1 MLIWLRPASIAAVL
15 LMAAI
20 PTSAQTFEVVG
31 TRAAGMGG
39 AFVAVA
45 DDASATYWNPA
56 GLALG
61 NVFTAVLDRKVDRVD
76 EKTSAD
82 PSSRGTGLLLTLG
95 MPVLGLTYYQLQ
107 SRSVTP
113 LDLTAAPVANGRQ
126 PGSGLVQLDRL
137 VTHHTGVTL
146 VQSLFQGVS
155 VGTTL
160 KAVHGTVSS
169 IVVSDGDREALL
181 DQADNL
187 PGNGETKFDA
197 DLGVM
202 AGSGKVK
209 LGLTVRNLTEPSFAA
224 SGSQDSMRLRRQFRG
239 GVAVSF
245 IDGWA
250 AASDFDLTENGPAA
264 DPVRSLAFGVEGHVI
279 PKAFV
284 RSGFRLSTTGKARPS
299 IAAGGSYKVWSAILV
314 DGQATWG
321 GENAD
326 RGWGIAARFVY

>member
-1 MLIWLRPASIAAVL
+1 MGALL
-15 LMAAI
+15 LMWVNPVA
-20 PTSAQTFEVVG
+20 AQTFEVVG

-56 GLALG
+56 GLAFG
-61 NVFTAVLDRKVDRVD
+61 NMFTAVIDRKVDRVE
-76 EKTSAD
+76 EKTPAD
-82 PSSRGTGLLLTLG
+82 PSSHATGLILTLA
-95 MPVLGLTYYQLQ
+95 MPVLGFTYYQLQ
-107 SRSVTP
+107 SSTVTP
-113 LDLTAAPVANGRQ
+113 LDLTAAPVANSRQ

-146 VQSLFQGVS
+146 VQSLFRGVS
-155 VGTTL
+155 LGTTL
-160 KAVHGTVSS
+160 KAVHGTLSS
-169 IVVSDGDREALL
+169 VVVSDGDRKALL
-181 DQADNL
+181 DRADDL
-187 PGNGETKFDA
+187 PGEGETKFDA

-209 LGLTVRNLTEPSFAA
+209 MGLTVRNLTEPSFAL
-224 SGSQDSMRLRRQFRG
+224 SGSSDSFRLRRQFRG

-250 AASDFDLTENGPAA
+250 AASDFDFTENGPAS

-299 IAAGGSYKVWSAILV
+299 IAAGGSYKIWSALLL
-314 DGQATWG
+314 DGQFTWG
-321 GENAD
+321 AENAD
-326 RGWGIAARFVY
+326 RGWGVAARFVY

>member
-1 MLIWLRPASIAAVL
+1 MWVSSA
-15 LMAAI
+15 
-20 PTSAQTFEVVG
+20 SAQTFEVVG

-61 NVFTAVLDRKVDRVD
+61 NIFSGVIDRKADRVE
-76 EKTSAD
+76 EKTAAD
-82 PSSRGTGLLLTLG
+82 PSSRGTGLLMTVA
-95 MPVLGLTYYQLQ
+95 MPVLGFTYYQLQ
-107 SRSVTP
+107 SSSVTP
-113 LDLTAAPVANGRQ
+113 LDLTAAPVGNGRQ

-146 VQSLFQGVS
+146 VQSLFRGVS

-160 KAVHGTVSS
+160 KAVHGTVSTL
-169 IVVSDGDREALL
+169 VVPDADRKALL
-181 DQADNL
+181 ERADDL
-187 PGNGETKFDA
+187 SGEGKTKFDA

-209 LGLTVRNLTEPSFAA
+209 LGLTVRNLTEPSF
-224 SGSQDSMRLRRQFRG
+224 SPTNDSDAFRLRRQFRG

-250 AASDFDLTENGPAA
+250 AASDFDFTENGPAT
-264 DPVRSLAFGVEGHVI
+264 DPVRSFAFGVEGHVI

-299 IAAGGSYKVWSAILV
+299 IAAGGSYKVWSALLI

-321 GENAD
+321 AENAD
-326 RGWGIAARFVY
+326 RSWGVAARFVY

>member
-1 MLIWLRPASIAAVL
+1 MWVSSA
-15 LMAAI
+15 
-20 PTSAQTFEVVG
+20 SAQTFEVVG

-61 NVFTAVLDRKVDRVD
+61 NIFSAVIDRKVDRV
-76 EKTSAD
+76 EENTAAD
-82 PSSRGTGLLLTLG
+82 PSSHGTGLLLTLA
-95 MPVLGLTYYQLQ
+95 MPVLGFTYYQLQ
-107 SRSVTP
+107 SSSVTP
-113 LDLTAAPVANGRQ
+113 FDLTAAPVGNGRQ
-126 PGSGLVQLDRL
+126 PGAGLVQLDRI

-146 VQSLFQGVS
+146 VQSLFRGVS
-155 VGTTL
+155 LGTTL
-160 KAVHGTVSS
+160 KAVHGTVST
-169 IVVSDGDREALL
+169 VVVPDADRNALL
-181 DQADNL
+181 DRADDL
-187 PGNGETKFDA
+187 PGEGETKFDA

-209 LGLTVRNLTEPSFAA
+209 MGLTVRNLTEPSFGPADNSDA
-224 SGSQDSMRLRRQFRG
+224 FRLRRQFRG

-250 AASDFDLTENGPAA
+250 AASDFDFTKNGPPT

-279 PKAFV
+279 AKAFV

-326 RGWGIAARFVY
+326 RGWGVAARFVY

>member
-1 MLIWLRPASIAAVL
+1 MWVSSA
-15 LMAAI
+15 
-20 PTSAQTFEVVG
+20 SAQTFEVVG

-61 NVFTAVLDRKVDRVD
+61 NIFSAVVDRKADRVE
-76 EKTSAD
+76 EKTAAD
-82 PSSRGTGLLLTLG
+82 PSSRGRGVLLTLA
-95 MPVLGLTYYQLQ
+95 MPVLGFTYYQLQ
-107 SRSVTP
+107 SSSVTP
-113 LDLTAAPVANGRQ
+113 LDLTAAPVGNDRQ

-146 VQSLFQGVS
+146 VQSLFRGVS

-160 KAVHGTVSS
+160 KAVHGTVAT
-169 IVVSDGDREALL
+169 VVVPDSDRKALL
-181 DQADNL
+181 DRADDL
-187 PGNGETKFDA
+187 SGEGETKFDA

-209 LGLTVRNLTEPSFAA
+209 LGLTVRNLTEPSFGPVDNSDAF
-224 SGSQDSMRLRRQFRG
+224 RLRRQFRG

-250 AASDFDLTENGPAA
+250 AASDFDFTENGPAS

-299 IAAGGSYKVWSAILV
+299 IAAGGSYKVWSALLI

-326 RGWGIAARFVY
+326 RSWGVAARFVY

>member
-1 MLIWLRPASIAAVL
+1 MWVSPAA
-15 LMAAI
+15 
-20 PTSAQTFEVVG
+20 AQTFEVVG

-61 NVFTAVLDRKVDRVD
+61 NVFSAVIDRKADRVE
-76 EKTSAD
+76 EKTAAD
-82 PSSRGTGLLLTLG
+82 PSSRGTGLLLTVG
-95 MPVLGLTYYQLQ
+95 MPVLGFTYYQLQ
-107 SRSVTP
+107 SSSATP
-113 LDLTAAPVANGRQ
+113 LDLTAAPVGNSRQ

-146 VQSLFQGVS
+146 VQSLFRGVS

-160 KAVHGTVSS
+160 KAVHGTVSTV
-169 IVVSDGDREALL
+169 VVSDSDRKALL
-181 DQADNL
+181 DRADDL
-187 PGNGETKFDA
+187 PGEGETKFDA

-209 LGLTVRNLTEPSFAA
+209 LGLTVRNLTEPSFAQ
-224 SGSQDSMRLRRQFRG
+224 SGPSSDSLRLRRQFRG

-250 AASDFDLTENGPAA
+250 AASDFDFTENGPAT

-299 IAAGGSYKVWSAILV
+299 IAGGGSYKVWSALLI

-326 RGWGIAARFVY
+326 RSWGVAARFVY